1 MNKDNKNKELDNTD
15 KKLHIS
21 DVMKRISELEN
32 EYVNLPKD
40 KIWDEDGRKK
50 RKEEIEFI
58 FDELNLELPY
68 Y

>member
-1 MNKDNKNKELDNTD
+1 MNKVNKNKELDNTD

-40 KIWDEDGRKK
+40 KIQDEDGRKK

-58 FDELNLELPY
+58 FDELNFYL
-68 Y
+68 